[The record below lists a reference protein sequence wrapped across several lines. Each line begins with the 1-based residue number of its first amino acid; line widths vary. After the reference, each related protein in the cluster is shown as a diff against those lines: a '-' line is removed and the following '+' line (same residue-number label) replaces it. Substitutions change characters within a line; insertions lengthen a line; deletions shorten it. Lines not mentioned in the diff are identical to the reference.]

1 MLNEINVF
9 SYFESLSVYSR
20 KSLEAEN
27 FPACHAM
34 SYFPFANQTQN
45 WNGQV
50 LDVWVEL
57 RSQCTAMVLGF
68 SETLRHRG
76 QSADKQWHYKHWLSV
91 GVLLTGWHCC
101 SVLTCPLSD
110 PALRSCCWVS
120 VKLGSWLA
128 EDWRWMTFDRDRANL
143 SWLMAGSH
151 WSDVWWNSCLCS
163 HVWRRGDVGPGS
175 SVNVS
180 ASNRREWI

>member
-76 QSADKQWHYKHWLSV
+76 QSTDKQWHYKHWLSV

-101 SVLTCPLSD
+101 SVLTCPLVGPST
-110 PALRSCCWVS
+110 PLLL
-120 VKLGSWLA
+120 LGFSK
-128 EDWRWMTFDRDRANL
+128 T
-143 SWLMAGSH
+143 WLMIG
-151 WSDVWWNSCLCS
+151 
-163 HVWRRGDVGPGS
+163 WRLKMDDIWQGQGKSLLAHGGVTLIGCVMKLMS
-175 SVNVS
+175 M
-180 ASNRREWI
+180 